1 MQIQFTEHARQR
13 MKERKVQTEDVYIV
27 LAGPDGLRYG
37 EDGEIIAS
45 KILGR
50 RTIEI
55 VYIEM
60 DDIQRVITVMV
71 M

>member
-13 MKERKVQTEDVYIV
+13 MKERKVQAEEVYIV
-27 LAGPDGLRYG
+27 LAEPDGLRYG
-37 EDGEIIAS
+37 EDGEIIAA

-50 RTIEI
+50 RTVEI

-60 DDIQRVITVMV
+60 DDIQRVITVIV
-71 M
+71 I

>member
-1 MQIQFTEHARQR
+1 MQIRFSEHALQR
-13 MKERKVQTEDVYIV
+13 MKERKVQAEEVYLV

-37 EDGEIIAS
+37 EDGEIIVS
-45 KILGR
+45 KVLGQ
-50 RTIEI
+50 RTVEI
-55 VYIEM
+55 VYIEI